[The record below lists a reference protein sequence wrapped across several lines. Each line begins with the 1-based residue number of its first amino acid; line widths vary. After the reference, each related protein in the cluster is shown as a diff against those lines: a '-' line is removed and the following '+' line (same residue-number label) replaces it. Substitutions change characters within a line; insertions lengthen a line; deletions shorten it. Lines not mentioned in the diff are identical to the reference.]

1 MSDPNRY
8 HASSAWLAN
17 WDQKS
22 CQVPIFEHFDLLL
35 FGHVHNGWP
44 VFTKNPI
51 GECILAQAGC
61 IYESKDYYNGYQ
73 IIDVGTKTREF
84 IFKLR
89 SFFNEPARRFGAAEN
104 IAKDGIKEFAP
115 QGEGRRTGTLTV
127 RDLSNLQLAIE
138 QAGDAHVAVIQR
150 DQNRRFDAY
159 LNLHH
164 WVMKAIRLQ
173 RVCRQRIIVG
183 TCLKLSKLF
192 RAMIARMCSDTNG
205 ANFKIPVFVD
215 FTSIKSYESLDRIV
229 RRSMTRL
236 NVDIPARTVLKSHS
250 CLFIVDKVKLGDIS
264 RLQTLQRLIKALT
277 NVQHSCVIMVYY
289 DGLNIEEKI
298 KNVSCSDRRIV
309 FIESLSRSQVRSLIS
324 RINPVEVLSRT
335 VIPEDILKLIS
346 DNRLPQTAY
355 IVSLLKPSDVCFQ

>member
-1 MSDPNRY
+1 
-8 HASSAWLAN
+8 
-17 WDQKS
+17 
-22 CQVPIFEHFDLLL
+22 
-35 FGHVHNGWP
+35 
-44 VFTKNPI
+44 
-51 GECILAQAGC
+51 
-61 IYESKDYYNGYQ
+61 
-73 IIDVGTKTREF
+73 
-84 IFKLR
+84 
-89 SFFNEPARRFGAAEN
+89 
-104 IAKDGIKEFAP
+104 
-115 QGEGRRTGTLTV
+115 
-127 RDLSNLQLAIE
+127 
-138 QAGDAHVAVIQR
+138 
-150 DQNRRFDAY
+150 
-159 LNLHH
+159 
-164 WVMKAIRLQ
+164 
-173 RVCRQRIIVG
+173 
-183 TCLKLSKLF
+183 
-192 RAMIARMCSDTNG
+192 MCSDTNG

>member
-150 DQNRRFDAY
+150 DQNSRFD
-159 LNLHH
+159 
-164 WVMKAIRLQ
+164 
-173 RVCRQRIIVG
+173 
-183 TCLKLSKLF
+183 
-192 RAMIARMCSDTNG
+192 D
-205 ANFKIPVFVD
+205 VFEPP
-215 FTSIKSYESLDRIV
+215 SLGYESDQA
-229 RRSMTRL
+229 STRL
-236 NVDIPARTVLKSHS
+236 SPADYRRNLLK
-250 CLFIVDKVKLGDIS
+250 
-264 RLQTLQRLIKALT
+264 
-277 NVQHSCVIMVYY
+277 
-289 DGLNIEEKI
+289 IE
-298 KNVSCSDRRIV
+298 
-309 FIESLSRSQVRSLIS
+309 Q
-324 RINPVEVLSRT
+324 
-335 VIPEDILKLIS
+335 VIPS
-346 DNRLPQTAY
+346 DDRAY
-355 IVSLLKPSDVCFQ
+355 VQRY